1 MTAPNPEGVRRCIRS
16 AFADAGISPRAV
28 DVISG
33 HLTATGA
40 DPSEV
45 EAWAAALEAAPG
57 ALPPITATKSMVGH
71 ALGAAGGIE
80 SVACVL
86 MLRGGYVHASRNCE
100 DVHPRV
106 EPFAASIPHETR
118 PMPALRTIAKASF
131 GFGDVNA
138 CVVFR
143 KWDGR

>member
-1 MTAPNPEGVRRCIRS
+1 
-16 AFADAGISPRAV
+16 V